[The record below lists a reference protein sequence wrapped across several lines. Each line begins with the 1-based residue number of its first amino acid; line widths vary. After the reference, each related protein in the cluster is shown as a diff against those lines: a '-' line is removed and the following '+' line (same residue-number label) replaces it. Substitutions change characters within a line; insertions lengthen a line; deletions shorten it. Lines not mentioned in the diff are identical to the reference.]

1 MVTEKQWLISIEL
14 LMIVSKERRG
24 NLKFKVIDDRK
35 LATEI
40 REKIKAN
47 GGYCPCKLEK
57 TEDTKCIC
65 KDFLEHGVGKC
76 HCGLY
81 IKESE

>member
-1 MVTEKQWLISIEL
+1 
-14 LMIVSKERRG
+14 MIKDKERAEKIRA
-24 NLKFKVIDDRK
+24 K
-35 LATEI
+35 I
-40 REKIKAN
+40 REN
-47 GGYCPCKLEK
+47 DGYCPCKLEK

-65 KDFLEHGVGKC
+65 KEFLEQGVGEC

>member
-1 MVTEKQWLISIEL
+1 
-14 LMIVSKERRG
+14 MIKDKER
-24 NLKFKVIDDRK
+24 
-35 LATEI
+35 A
-40 REKIKAN
+40 EKIRAKIKEN
-47 GGYCPCKLEK
+47 DGYCPCKLEK

-65 KDFLEHGVGKC
+65 KEFLEQGVGEC

>member
-1 MVTEKQWLISIEL
+1 LVFK
-14 LMIVSKERRG
+14 MIKDKER
-24 NLKFKVIDDRK
+24 
-35 LATEI
+35 A
-40 REKIKAN
+40 EKIRAKIKEN
-47 GGYCPCKLEK
+47 DGYCPCKLEK

-65 KDFLEHGVGKC
+65 KEFLEQGVGEC

>member
-1 MVTEKQWLISIEL
+1 
-14 LMIVSKERRG
+14 MIKDKER
-24 NLKFKVIDDRK
+24 
-35 LATEI
+35 A
-40 REKIKAN
+40 EKIRAKIKEN
-47 GGYCPCKLEK
+47 DGYCPCKLEK

-65 KDFLEHGVGKC
+65 REFLEQGVGEC

>member
-1 MVTEKQWLISIEL
+1 MFK
-14 LMIVSKERRG
+14 MIKDKER
-24 NLKFKVIDDRK
+24 
-35 LATEI
+35 A
-40 REKIKAN
+40 EKIRAKIKEN
-47 GGYCPCKLEK
+47 DGYCPCKLEK

-65 KDFLEHGVGKC
+65 KEFLEQGVGEC